1 MSFYETIDRI
11 TADAGIRVR
20 ARSLQELICKSILAT
35 FNEITPIQNVPQEE
49 AQFIE
54 ATSEMPFLLADLIN
68 MALVLHDSQLFIASS
83 CEVVELTPNYAKVK
97 LVGSK
102 YNPQEH
108 EPKLVI
114 KAATYHDL
122 RVEKEGDTWVAEV
135 IFDI

>member
-20 ARSLQELICKSILAT
+20 AESLEELICKSILAT
-35 FNEITPIQNVPQEE
+35 FNEITPIESIQPVEE
-49 AQFIE
+49 RIIQVS
-54 ATSEMPFLLADLIN
+54 SELPFMLADLIN
-68 MALVLHDSQLFIASS
+68 EAIVLHETELFIASK
-83 CEVVELTPNYAKVK
+83 CEPLEVREDYAKVK
-97 LVGSK
+97 LWGDRFDPHK
-102 YNPQEH
+102 H

-122 RVEKEGDTWVAEV
+122 KVEKEGMQWVAEV

>member
-20 ARSLQELICKSILAT
+20 AKSLEELVCKSLLAT
-35 FNEITPIQNVPQEE
+35 FNEITDIEKVEE
-49 AQFIE
+49 ELSFTLE
-54 ATSEMPFLLADLIN
+54 VSSELPFLLADIIN
-68 MALVLHDSQLFIASS
+68 QALVLHETYGFVAKR
-83 CEVVELTPNYAKVK
+83 CEPEEVSERYAKVK
-97 LVGSK
+97 LFGGRFD
-102 YNPQEH
+102 PQRH

-122 RVEKEGDTWVAEV
+122 KAQKSEEGWLAEV